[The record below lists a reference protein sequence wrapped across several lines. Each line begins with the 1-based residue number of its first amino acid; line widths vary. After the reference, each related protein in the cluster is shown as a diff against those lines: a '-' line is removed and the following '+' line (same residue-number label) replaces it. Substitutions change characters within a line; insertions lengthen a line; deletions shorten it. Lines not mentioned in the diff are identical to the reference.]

1 MRLPLEVM
9 GLIAEHAAQHIINAS
24 PFIQPTNQEEAIKTQ
39 EHHRDLLNLVVSCK
53 TVYSHSR
60 HLLYTCLILGNA
72 TDIVAALANIV
83 KHPRVGPSIRH
94 IRCCTELHS
103 ETERDKALEYWLLDH
118 SQDAALLQDTLR
130 AEGLLPP
137 WWNETDIP
145 WTCWEGFIY
154 DDCTEVALLALLHMV
169 TELETLSF
177 QQLDADLI
185 TDWEQV
191 RDLRASFAQS
201 RSGSQPLLG
210 SLRNLHFGS
219 GTLGGMEN
227 FLSNQPHENLEVLV
241 LDGIGIEGFSRWS
254 RYFEFKGI
262 HLKEL
267 YLGTRSTSP
276 KAVIDPLLARREW
289 VNGRWVTPVPKELE
303 TQSEV
308 CLGGE
313 EAWRL
318 SVPEARDTM
327 DCLKD
332 FKNLRVLDVVFDRPP
347 DWPSRPLIALKN
359 IASGSLEVFRVEGYP
374 FRVVPGDFGP
384 CNTEYERAFVPRFD
398 TVE

>member
-1 MRLPLEVM
+1 MHPHSSNPR
-9 GLIAEHAAQHIINAS
+9 IKK
-24 PFIQPTNQEEAIKTQ
+24 EAIEAQ
-39 EHHRDLLNLVVSCK
+39 EHNRDLLNLALSCK
-53 TVYSHSR
+53 TVYNHSR
-60 HLLYTCLILGNA
+60 HLLYTCVILGNA

-83 KHPRVGPSIRH
+83 KHPQVGPSIRH
-94 IRCCTELHS
+94 IRCCTKLHS
-103 ETERDKALEYWLLDH
+103 ETERDKALEYWLLSH
-118 SQDAALLQDTLR
+118 SHDAALLQDTLN
-130 AEGLLPP
+130 AEGLRPP
-137 WWNETDIP
+137 WWNEPDIP

-154 DDCTEVALLALLHMV
+154 DDCTEFALLALPHMV

-185 TDWEQV
+185 TNWEEA
-191 RDLRASFAQS
+191 RDLRASFVQARS
-201 RSGSQPLLG
+201 RTQPFLG
-210 SLRNLHFGS
+210 SLRGLHFGS

-227 FLSNQPHENLEVLV
+227 FPSSQPHENLEALV

-254 RYFEFKGI
+254 RYFEFKGT

-267 YLGTRSTSP
+267 YLGKRKTSS
-276 KAVIDPLLARREW
+276 KALIDPLLAPREW
-289 VNGRWVTPVPKELE
+289 VNGRWVAPGPKELD

-327 DCLKD
+327 DCPKY
-332 FKNLRVLDVVFDRPP
+332 FRNLRVLDVVFDRTP
-347 DWPSRPLIALKN
+347 DWPSRSLVALKN
-359 IASGSLEVFRVEGYP
+359 IASGALEAFRVEVYP
-374 FRVVPGDFGP
+374 FKVVPGDFGP
-384 CNTEYERAFVPRFD
+384 GNTEYERAFVPRFD

>member
-9 GLIAEHAAQHIINAS
+9 GLIAEYTAQHLRNAS
-24 PFIQPTNQEEAIKTQ
+24 PFIQPTNQEEAIEAQ
-39 EHHRDLLNLVVSCK
+39 EHNRDLLNLFLSCK
-53 TVYSHSR
+53 AVYNHSR
-60 HLLYTCLILGNA
+60 HLLYTCVILGNA

-83 KHPRVGPSIRH
+83 KHPQVGPSIRH

-103 ETERDKALEYWLLDH
+103 ETERDKALEYWLLNH
-118 SQDAALLQDTLR
+118 SHDAALLQDTLN
-130 AEGLLPP
+130 AEGLRPP
-137 WWNETDIP
+137 WWNEPDIP

-154 DDCTEVALLALLHMV
+154 DDCTEFALLALLHIV
-169 TELETLSF
+169 TELETFSF

-185 TDWEQV
+185 TNWEEA
-191 RDLRASFAQS
+191 RDLRASFSQA
-201 RSGSQPLLG
+201 RSESQPFLG
-210 SLRNLHFGS
+210 SLRTLHFGS
-219 GTLGGMEN
+219 GALGDMEN
-227 FLSNQPHENLEVLV
+227 FLSSQPHENLEVLV

-254 RYFEFKGI
+254 RYFEVKGT

-267 YLGTRSTSP
+267 YLGKRNTSS
-276 KAVIDPLLARREW
+276 KALIDPLLAPREW
-289 VNGRWVTPVPKELE
+289 VNGRWVTPGPKELD

-318 SVPEARDTM
+318 SVPEARDVM
-327 DCLKD
+327 DCLKY
-332 FKNLRVLDVVFDRPP
+332 FRNLRVLDVVFDRTP
-347 DWPSRPLIALKN
+347 DWPSRSLIALKN

-374 FRVVPGDFGP
+374 FKVVPGDFGP
-384 CNTEYERAFVPRFD
+384 CNTEYERAFVPRFE

>member
-9 GLIAEHAAQHIINAS
+9 GLIAEHAAQHIRNAS
-24 PFIQPTNQEEAIKTQ
+24 PFIQPTNQEEAIKAQ
-39 EHHRDLLNLVVSCK
+39 EHHRDLLNLVLSCK
-53 TVYSHSR
+53 TVYNHSR

-72 TDIVAALANIV
+72 ADIVAALANIV
-83 KHPRVGPSIRH
+83 KHPQVGPSIRH

-103 ETERDKALEYWLLDH
+103 ETERDKALQHWLLNH
-118 SQDAALLQDTLR
+118 SHDAALLQDTLS
-130 AEGLLPP
+130 AEGLRPP
-137 WWNETDIP
+137 WWNEPDIP

-154 DDCTEVALLALLHMV
+154 DDCTEFALLALLHIV
-169 TELETLSF
+169 TGLETLSF

-185 TDWEQV
+185 TNWEEE
-191 RDLRASFAQS
+191 RDLQASFAEA
-201 RSGSQPLLG
+201 RTGARPFLG
-210 SLRNLHFGS
+210 SLRSLHFGS

-254 RYFEFKGI
+254 RYFEFKGT

-267 YLGTRSTSP
+267 YLGKRKTSS
-276 KAVIDPLLARREW
+276 KAVIDPLLAQREW
-289 VNGRWVTPVPKELE
+289 ANGRWVAPGPKELE

-308 CLGGE
+308 CVGGE

-327 DCLKD
+327 DCLKYLR
-332 FKNLRVLDVVFDRPP
+332 NLRVLDVVFDRPP
-347 DWPSRPLIALKN
+347 DWPSRSLIALKN
-359 IASGSLEVFRVEGYP
+359 IASESLEVFRVEGYP
-374 FRVVPGDFGP
+374 FKVVLGDFGP
-384 CNTEYERAFVPRFD
+384 RNTAYERAFVPRFD